1 MRLYDEGQHPS
12 HDAGE
17 QTIPM
22 EVIPGP
28 IPAALSSPRRPRLPF
43 LQSLYYLVAT
53 LVLLGGTL
61 GGLAM
66 YFGWWGLDHLFDGG
80 VQRGLPVQTL
90 ITPTPGTPAPTAAWL
105 AQDAFARPDQPLWGR
120 ASDGMVWG
128 GRQQQ
133 RRLCDPGRRRDH
145 HRGRRVLHCPA
156 RPRRGDHRGGGERL
170 PEPLR
175 WRSR

>member
-90 ITPTPGTPAPTAAWL
+90 ITPTPGIPAPTAAWL

-128 GRQQQ
+128 GT
-133 RRLCDPGRRRDH
+133 PTAA
-145 HRGRRVLHCPA
+145 P
-156 RPRRGDHRGGGERL
+156 
-170 PEPLR
+170 PLR
-175 WRSR
+175 SRAAQGPSPGAPGSSLPCSAQARRPPRWR